1 MFILLCINV
10 IYVTV
15 LFSEV
20 LYENEAFKHRE
31 MSALLASKLYYY
43 LGSYEDSLQYALCAG
58 SAFNVKESSEYVVT
72 TICE

>member
-1 MFILLCINV
+1 M
-10 IYVTV
+10 
-15 LFSEV
+15 

-72 TICE
+72 TICKCLYFVT